1 MTMGDTVAYAISYM
15 QLFINVCS
23 VQSDV
28 TYFHTDIM

>member
-15 QLFINVCS
+15 QLFINS